1 MAQALGEQVRH
12 EEERQVRTMCR
23 LCLNR
28 CGILATVR
36 RGMVVRIDGDPAN
49 PYNQGKA
56 CAKGRAGFYTL
67 FSPYRVN
74 SPLRRTN
81 PEKGP
86 GVDPGWEPISWNQAL
101 NLVAGKLK
109 DIGEDD
115 PRKLW
120 RVTLDRLPL
129 GYPWFAAFGHAHQPF
144 SAGLDPKS

>member
-1 MAQALGEQVRH
+1 MAQALAEQVRH

-36 RGMVVRIDGDPAN
+36 RGTVVRIDGDPAN

-67 FSPYRVN
+67 DSPYRITC
-74 SPLRRTN
+74 PPRRTN

-86 GVDPGWEPISWNQAL
+86 GIDPRWEPIPWSQAL
-101 NLVAGKLK
+101 DLVAGKLK
-109 DIGEDD
+109 EIIEDD
-115 PRKLW
+115 PRKLR
-120 RVTLDRLPL
+120 RVTFDRSLLD
-129 GYPWFAAFGHAHQPF
+129 
-144 SAGLDPKS
+144 